1 MPQIS
6 RTALV
11 PFSAE
16 QMYQLVND
24 VKSYP
29 DFLPGCTG
37 SRVLE
42 LGPTQMTA
50 AVDVSKA
57 GISKTFTTRNT
68 LTSNQSILM
77 SLVDG
82 PFKKLIGGWKFIPLS
97 PEACKIEFHLDFEF
111 TNKLIEMA
119 FGRIFKELAMNMVQA
134 FTTRAKEVYSAANIV
149 VEVAYALPEKQYL
162 QSVKLEEGATVE
174 QAIVASG
181 LLALRDDIDLA
192 KNKVGIYSR
201 PAKLQIGSTM
211 AIG

>member
-1 MPQIS
+1 MILFALCLNVEPAMPQIS

-77 SLVDG
+77 SPVDG

-97 PEACKIEFHLDFEF
+97 LEACKIEFHLDFEF

-119 FGRIFKELAMNMVQA
+119 FGRVFKELAANMVQA
-134 FTTRAKEVYSAANIV
+134 FTSRAKEVYSA
-149 VEVAYALPEKQYL
+149 
-162 QSVKLEEGATVE
+162 S
-174 QAIVASG
+174 
-181 LLALRDDIDLA
+181 
-192 KNKVGIYSR
+192 
-201 PAKLQIGSTM
+201 
-211 AIG
+211 

>member
-77 SLVDG
+77 SLGDG

-97 PEACKIEFHLDFEF
+97 PEACKIECHLYFEVN
-111 TNKLIEMA
+111 NKLIQLA
-119 FGRIFKELAMNMVQA
+119 FGRILKDLDMNMVQA
-134 FTTRAKEVYSAANIV
+134 FTTRAKEVYS
-149 VEVAYALPEKQYL
+149 
-162 QSVKLEEGATVE
+162 
-174 QAIVASG
+174 
-181 LLALRDDIDLA
+181 
-192 KNKVGIYSR
+192 VG
-201 PAKLQIGSTM
+201 
-211 AIG
+211 